1 MQTPTLI
8 CSEHT
13 VIDVVLRAHAYK
25 LDEGL
30 ELLGAALKEAGGPNS
45 NEPGRLYDRDVRIMH
60 QLMFAF
66 LHENMC
72 VFDGISNKAQHEIFR
87 FTGV

>member
-1 MQTPTLI
+1 MGTPTLI

-25 LDEGL
+25 IDEGL
-30 ELLGAALKEAGGPNS
+30 ELLGAALKEGAANK
-45 NEPGRLYDRDVRIMH
+45 EPGRLYDRDVRIMH

-72 VFDGISNKAQHEIFR
+72 VFDDISDKAQHEIFR